1 MNKTTKYI
9 LYGIGT
15 FAASIVILSVVRS
28 LIHGLAIGEGFKD
41 WTNWAI
47 AALSGVSTGYSSY
60 SKDKAK
66 EEKEKKENQ

>member
-47 AALSGVSTGYSSY
+47 AALGGISAGWSSY
-60 SKDKAK
+60 NKDKEKA
-66 EEKEKKENQ
+66 EKEKKENQ